1 MATTR
6 KPRTTKTS
14 EQLKQELEQAKKKL
28 AELEQRA
35 YAEELNEA
43 IAASNF
49 AAEFVKVK
57 AKVPKVSD
65 VAILQAFG
73 VAAGIKR
80 VEVSQAPVQTRTRKN
95 EGAKSSKAKK
105 S

>member
-1 MATTR
+1 MATR

-49 AAEFVKVK
+49 AAEFIKVK
-57 AKVPKVSD
+57 LKVPKVSD

-80 VEVSQAPVQTRTRKN
+80 VHVSQAPVQTRSRNKDN
-95 EGAKSSKAKK
+95 AKTSKAAK
-105 S
+105 